1 MRKLL
6 LILTVLLAALPS
18 RAQTDTLTLGY
29 CKGQIAAKGRTT
41 AQGKKWISGAIRLTS
56 VTLSPFVDNKIVG
69 VRVGLCSRVNIDTLQ
84 VWVRTT
90 ATGEN
95 LAEGI
100 ITARDQPRIAK
111 GWNSVM
117 LNVPID
123 ISTGDEFFVGF
134 SYKQRGSTSAISV
147 VGNATRN
154 ACYLDENGTGKWYDR
169 YKYGCLSVEAVVAG
183 DNLPKYDLAL
193 SAPVGIYN
201 PKTGKLNMTAK
212 VYNNA
217 TRQVE
222 GFTIQTQI
230 SGMEQPSINHI
241 SQCVKPG
248 ESMEISY
255 ETMPDATTIDG
266 SNLITATISSLDDY
280 DDNDKSNNQASTP
293 IAFKQNLLI
302 EEFTTENCPNCPR
315 VAGYLR
321 DVLDLDKY
329 QGQVFAAA
337 HHEMYYDDWL
347 TLQQSVVDGTL
358 TPTDIYSYAMLYND
372 KGTYAPALMYN
383 RQPWFTSNTGND
395 TPVALPSSS
404 AEIQSLLDY
413 ALALPANAAITSLTA
428 RYGDNDTTVVV
439 SVEGICS
446 GAASQGLNITVML
459 TEDNIDAH
467 NQAGYGEGFVH
478 QHVSRALNNVWGVPV
493 TMNGNRFSYQVA
505 MGLNS
510 HYFKKIRTGSWD
522 EAYRN
527 WKKDNIHIIAFV
539 NTKSS
544 SPTGCGI
551 LNVESI
557 DFSAVTG
564 IAHPAATGTGSGVAR
579 KDLYNLNGTKAE
591 ASPAPGVYIERTV
604 YSDGHTTSRKI
615 IK

>member
-1 MRKLL
+1 
-6 LILTVLLAALPS
+6 
-18 RAQTDTLTLGY
+18 
-29 CKGQIAAKGRTT
+29 
-41 AQGKKWISGAIRLTS
+41 
-56 VTLSPFVDNKIVG
+56 
-69 VRVGLCSRVNIDTLQ
+69 
-84 VWVRTT
+84 
-90 ATGEN
+90 
-95 LAEGI
+95 
-100 ITARDQPRIAK
+100 
-111 GWNSVM
+111 M

-147 VGNATRN
+147 VGSATRN

-230 SGMEQPSINHI
+230 SGMDQPATTHV
-241 SQCVKPG
+241 SQRVKPG
-248 ESMEISY
+248 ETVEISY
-255 ETMPDATTIDG
+255 ETTPDATAIDG
-266 SNLITATISSLDDY
+266 SNQITATISSLDGY
-280 DDNDKSNNQASTP
+280 EDNDESNNKASTA
-293 IAFKQNLLI
+293 IAFKQNVLL

-315 VAGYLR
+315 VAGYLH
-321 DVLDLDKY
+321 DVLGMDKY

-383 RQPWFTSNTGND
+383 RQPWFTSNTGKD

-404 AEIQSLLDY
+404 AEIQSVLDY
-413 ALALPANAAITSLTA
+413 ALALPTNATITSLTA

-467 NQAGYGEGFVH
+467 TQAGYGEGFVH
-478 QHVSRALNNVWGVPV
+478 QHVSRALNGVWGVPV
-493 TMNGNRFSYQVA
+493 TMNGNRFSYEVA

-510 HYFKKIRTGSWD
+510 HYFKKIQTGSWD

-527 WKKDNIHIIAFV
+527 WKKDDMHIIAFL
-539 NTKSS
+539 NTKSA

-564 IAHPAATGTGSGVAR
+564 IARPAATGAETGVAR
-579 KDLYNLNGTKAE
+579 KELYNLNGTKAG

>member
-18 RAQTDTLTLGY
+18 RAQTDTLTLGF

-41 AQGKKWISGAIRLTS
+41 AQGKKWISGAIRLTA
-56 VTLSPFVDNKIVG
+56 VTLSPFAGNKIVG
-69 VRVGLCSRVNIDTLQ
+69 VRVGLCSRINIDTLQ
-84 VWVRTT
+84 VWVRTST
-90 ATGEN
+90 TGEN
-95 LAEGI
+95 LAEGV

-123 ISTGDEFFVGF
+123 IATGDEFYVGF

-147 VGNATRN
+147 VGSATRN
-154 ACYLDENGTGKWYDR
+154 AYYIDEKGTGKR
-169 YKYGCLSVEAVVAG
+169 YESYRYGCLSVEAVVAG

-201 PKTGKLNMTAK
+201 PKTGTLNMTAK

-222 GFTIQTQI
+222 GFTSQTQI
-230 SGMEQPSINHI
+230 SGMDQPATTHV
-241 SQCVKPG
+241 SQRVKPG
-248 ESMEISY
+248 ETVEISY
-255 ETMPDATTIDG
+255 ETTPDATAIDG
-266 SNLITATISSLDDY
+266 SNQITATISSLDDY
-280 DDNDKSNNQASTP
+280 EDNDETNNKASTA
-293 IAFKQNLLI
+293 IAFKQNVLL
-302 EEFTTENCPNCPR
+302 EEFTTEHCPNCPR
-315 VAGYLR
+315 VAGYLH
-321 DVLDLDKY
+321 DVLGMDKY

-347 TLQQSVVDGTL
+347 TLQQSVVDGVL

-383 RQPWFTSNTGND
+383 RQPWFTSNTGKD

-404 AEIQSLLDY
+404 AEIQSVLDY
-413 ALALPANAAITSLTA
+413 ALALPTNATITSLTA

-467 NQAGYGEGFVH
+467 TQAGYGEGFVH
-478 QHVSRALNNVWGVPV
+478 QHVSRALNGVWGVPV
-493 TMNGNRFSYQVA
+493 TMNGNRFSYEVA

-510 HYFKKIRTGSWD
+510 HYFKKIQTGSWD

-527 WKKDNIHIIAFV
+527 WKKDDMHIIAFL
-539 NTKSS
+539 NTKSA

-564 IAHPAATGTGSGVAR
+564 IARPAATGAETGVAR
-579 KDLYNLNGTKAE
+579 KELYNLNGTKAG

>member
-6 LILTVLLAALPS
+6 PILTVSLAARPS
-18 RAQTDTLTLGY
+18 RAQTDTLTLAC

-41 AQGKKWISGAIRLTS
+41 AQGKKWISGAIRLTA
-56 VTLSPFVDNKIVG
+56 VTLSPFAGNKIVG
-69 VRVGLCSRVNIDTLQ
+69 VRVGLCSRINIDTLK
-84 VWVRTT
+84 VWVRTST
-90 ATGEN
+90 TGEN
-95 LAEGI
+95 LAEGV

-123 ISTGDEFFVGF
+123 IATGDGSHVGL

-147 VGNATRN
+147 VGSATRN
-154 ACYLDENGTGKWYDR
+154 ACYLDEKGTGKWYDR
-169 YKYGCLSVEAVVAG
+169 YRYGCLSVEAVVAG

-193 SAPVGIYN
+193 SAPVGIYT
-201 PKTGKLNMTAK
+201 PRRGKLGTTAK

-230 SGMEQPSINHI
+230 SGMDQPATTHV
-241 SQCVKPG
+241 SQRVKPG
-248 ESMEISY
+248 ETVEISY
-255 ETMPDATTIDG
+255 ETTPDATAIDG
-266 SNLITATISSLDDY
+266 SNQITATISSLDDY
-280 DDNDKSNNQASTP
+280 EDNDETNNKASTA
-293 IAFKQNLLI
+293 IAFKQNVLL

-315 VAGYLR
+315 VAGYLH
-321 DVLDLDKY
+321 DVLGMDKY

-347 TLQQSVVDGTL
+347 TLQQSVVDGVL

-383 RQPWFTSNTGND
+383 RQPWFTSNTGKD

-404 AEIQSLLDY
+404 AEIQSVLDY
-413 ALALPANAAITSLTA
+413 ALALPTNATITSLTA

-467 NQAGYGEGFVH
+467 TQAGYGEGFVH
-478 QHVSRALNNVWGVPV
+478 QHVSRALNGVWGVPV
-493 TMNGNRFSYQVA
+493 TMNGNRFSYEVA

-510 HYFKKIRTGSWD
+510 HYFKKIQTGSWD

-527 WKKDNIHIIAFV
+527 WKKDDMHIIAFL
-539 NTKSS
+539 NTKSA

-564 IAHPAATGTGSGVAR
+564 IARPAATGAETGVAR
-579 KDLYNLNGTKAE
+579 KELYNLNGTKAG